1 MNSADIHSH
10 MDIESS
16 FSSSS
21 GSNCSAMVMQFQ
33 MGFSKPVCKEMGN
46 NQADG
51 LNYFNNGCDNAV
63 VNDDYQNNLTV
74 TQTSSLMNNQVQ
86 ISSPE
91 DVEMD

>member
-33 MGFSKPVCKEMGN
+33 MGVSKPVCKEVGN
-46 NQADG
+46 QGDG
-51 LNYFNNGCDNAV
+51 LNYFNNGCGNALV
-63 VNDDYQNNLTV
+63 MDDCQNNLTM
-74 TQTSSLMNNQVQ
+74 TQTSSLMTN
-86 ISSPE
+86 
-91 DVEMD
+91 